1 MDLNFIKNCNLEKS
15 ERMNRIVIGI
25 ILFLAALVGFG
36 KVFFMLVGIV
46 MVIQGVI
53 GWCGIPII
61 LEKLKLNKLL

>member
-1 MDLNFIKNCNLEKS
+1 MDLNFIKNCNLDKS

-25 ILFLAALVGFG
+25 FLFLAALIGFG
-36 KVFFMLVGIV
+36 KVFFMIFGVV

-53 GWCGIPII
+53 GWCGIPIV